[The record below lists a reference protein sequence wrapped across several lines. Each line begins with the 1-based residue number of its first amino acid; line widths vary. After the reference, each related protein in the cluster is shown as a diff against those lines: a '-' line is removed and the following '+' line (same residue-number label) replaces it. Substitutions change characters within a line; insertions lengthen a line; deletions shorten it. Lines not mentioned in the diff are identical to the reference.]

1 MLISES
7 IRKIRGYAKKVKSST
22 NKSLKDNKDVAAK
35 WNIQQ
40 MEVGKKADGS
50 LQPGYAAATE
60 GYQRETPISAGEP
73 IKLKDTGAFHEGV
86 YRGSIVKDNIMELKS
101 ADSKNEMLDRDYK
114 PFGLTEEN
122 LGKLT
127 VLVFK
132 DLVTDLRAYFK

>member
-1 MLISES
+1 VQISES
-7 IRKIRGYAKKVKSST
+7 VRKIRGYAKRVKSST
-22 NKSLKDNKDVAAK
+22 NDSLKDNKDVAAK

-50 LQPGYAAATE
+50 MQPGYAAATE

-73 IKLKDTGAFHEGV
+73 IKLKNKEDFYEGV
-86 YRGSIVKDNIMELKS
+86 YKGTTVHDNIMELKS
-101 ADSKNEMLDRDYK
+101 ADWKNEMLDRDYK